1 MEACLQRLFSTFAA
15 GWPGLGLLLLRFTV
29 GATLTYCAAAHLR
42 LAPPLSLIIPQIIGA
57 GAGIFLLIGLW
68 TPLSGAAVAGVE
80 LWITFA
86 GGGFSWISLLLT
98 AIGASLA
105 MIGPGAWSLDALL
118 FGRKHI
124 EGPAR

>member
-1 MEACLQRLFSTFAA
+1 
-15 GWPGLGLLLLRFTV
+15 LLLRFTV

-57 GAGIFLLIGLW
+57 GAGILLLIGLW